1 VVLDALLESGLVT
14 VGRKKTADARARL
27 VRERGRR
34 SGEGRCA
41 LGPSCEIGQERG
53 ERRAWAEKKSMAWP
67 AAWPTLRGNGMGAL
81 AWARS
86 RPCGVGGGAGLRARI
101 ERGRGFVFS
110 FLFLFISKPFQNK
123 FENHFKISLT
133 YLEH

>member
-1 VVLDALLESGLVT
+1 M
-14 VGRKKTADARARL
+14 
-27 VRERGRR
+27 
-34 SGEGRCA
+34 
-41 LGPSCEIGQERG
+41 GQERE
-53 ERRAWAEKKSMAWP
+53 ERRAWAKKKIWARP
-67 AAWPTLRGNGMGAL
+67 AAWPTLKGNGMGTL

-86 RPCGVGGGAGLRARI
+86 RPCGVGGGACLPARI

-133 YLEH
+133 YLEL